1 MKRLIKAYFSLLL
14 ICLLPFM
21 GVAQTTSTS
30 PIKWKEVE
38 RLISIKNYE
47 QILPLLADIKAEAR
61 RNDNSAE
68 WIRAF
73 VAEGQTKK
81 VNRTNDSSFVE
92 IEKYF
97 QQHIKQAS
105 PVERAILNNFYA
117 LFLASNINRY
127 LSDTDNDFIASD
139 NKQKIKHIDSLF
151 TLSLEPKEALLQAP
165 LEKWGD
171 LFVTT
176 QNVSLSPTLYH
187 FLSYQYIDFLAT
199 YQRDNSYKINKL
211 KEKII
216 AINQSKGYTNA
227 TSYVLSLKQD
237 NSYGPALETATKYL
251 NIIAKNKSDYN
262 AYLLAQTAGIY
273 NSRGNKKEALKY
285 INQALAEYPKSP
297 WIDEAKNLL
306 KVIKQVNI
314 QLTAKSF
321 APANQYTPIR
331 ISTTNAD
338 SLYIR
343 VYNTSNTLKSYRT
356 FDVKYDSLTHQT
368 SLDAKLVYEE
378 LLPLKSFKDYQNHS
392 TLYKLNPLPFGNY
405 TVLVS
410 NNKEFKDD
418 GLYLEVVNQQIII
431 SDLFISASQ
440 DKGDD
445 NTTLFKGL
453 LLDRM
458 SGKSYTDKKIQLYE
472 LNRNNTLDLV
482 QGLRTDKKG
491 EFSYTSKQ
499 RREFNDYLLYLPQEN
514 QLIDLNKL
522 KTIGRY
528 IYNRPQPDESNQISI
543 QTLTDRA
550 IYRPGQRVY
559 FKSILYNSHALLGK
573 VMEKEELK
581 IYLHDANYQK
591 IDSLT
596 LTSNAYGSINGSF
609 ILPNKTL
616 AGSFR
621 IVALHKGRE
630 QGSHYFQVEEYKRP
644 TFKVTFDTNKETYT
658 LQDTALFTGSVEML
672 SGAALPDAT
681 VKYSITFYSSKL
693 RQYVTY
699 MDSTTTTDTAGK
711 FAFKVALMDSTFKGL
726 DNFSLQYNAEVTSQS
741 GEMQATND
749 QYNFSSRPWQIQIQT
764 TARMEEK
771 KWKDL
776 TIKTTNQNRQPLL
789 FSGKVN
795 IYRLSQPT
803 TVMTRESSRI
813 FDNLEYHLLST
824 EEYERYFPAIFDR
837 SLLQKEPQK
846 KLLASYDFDTRDTG
860 LVQIDSSLFAKGHY
874 MIEAISI
881 QQGDTIKATNYVQ
894 LYDAVTKKVSNT
906 EFLTAN
912 TDKTNYSIG
921 DKVTITYQTD
931 EKNAKYLYLFS
942 SLGASKRPTQ
952 LLAIKNGQATYTF
965 MLEKE
970 QVSPNI
976 SFTALLVV
984 NNKLAIKPTAIP
996 VIRQD
1001 KLLRITA
1008 KTFRDKITP
1017 GQKEKWS
1024 FSIAQKDLPV
1034 SEAEVLA
1041 TMYDS
1046 ALDVFA
1052 SNSFPSSLPLHTPY
1066 FGNINYYHL
1075 LNGFYKDDY
1084 SNSIFY
1090 KDNRLPTIG
1099 NRLSNVYTYGLFTGG
1114 LLDSQPSF
1122 DTFNS
1127 LDEVVVSA
1135 GGLQKAMRSGSA
1147 TGSTKGVEG
1156 RSGSG
1161 VAEEVVFQSVGTMYD
1176 ELRDPNLRAEVE
1188 NLRIRGTVNP
1198 GQSTPLY
1205 VVDGE
1210 IMDDFVLENFSADQ
1224 IEKLEVIKDAAAV
1237 ALYGSKAANGVI
1249 LITTKEGKK
1258 KQDQLDQAQTRTNL
1272 QETAFFFP
1280 TLYTDAE
1287 GHINFEFDSPE
1298 ALTKWKLLLFAHRKD
1313 LTSGD
1318 ATFISQTQKQLMVR
1332 PNLPRYFREGDEITL
1347 KAQVQNI
1354 SKQALKGNARIE
1366 IINPEDNTN
1375 ITNLFL
1381 TGNSTTAFEVPATN
1395 NSIVEWKL
1403 KVPAHIP
1410 TVQIKIVAAT
1420 DSFSDGEI
1428 IELPILSNKVLIS
1441 DTEKIILKPSESKDY
1456 DLHSTG
1462 KDNLHAKVQI
1472 QSNPILEII
1481 ATLDYLKNYPYESTE
1496 QSGSKWFGLKMVQYM
1511 EKNYPEIATYFKTL
1525 DKDQNKS
1532 KLEENSSL
1540 SELKQEEM
1548 PWLRAI
1554 KSEKEKLAAIATLF
1568 NSDIHGEI
1576 KAVEKKI
1583 LQNQIDEGGFS
1594 WLQGGKV
1601 DSRIS
1606 IRMLE
1611 IVGKVLHLDH
1621 NLVDSDMRDA
1631 MKGLTQ
1637 YLDQDSSIF
1646 SPKASVELALS
1657 YLYARHYWTSYFK
1670 PQGNSIQQL
1679 TNKLI
1684 KAPEVTAKGSAG
1696 LAAKAWV
1703 VNQLYG
1709 NAKQSNE
1716 LKNRIS
1722 QELVHDKDRGMYWPS
1737 NDRAYD
1743 AVSMQS
1749 YLVEAYKL
1757 NDPSQLQAITQWLY
1771 YKKQVNHWNSTWM
1784 TVDAIYALLL
1794 ANNPDDF
1801 SLDNKVTVLVD
1812 RQQADTKDIILGQVS
1827 LDFDRSALEKD
1838 KQLSIQNNN
1847 NRTIYGGIY
1856 HQYFVPLSEVKRN
1869 TNALSVQK
1877 QYLVERNGTWVE
1889 TQEARLGERIKV
1901 KIIVI
1906 NDAPLQYVHLKDSRP
1921 SGVEPIYQPS
1931 GYRWWQGYYFSMKDA
1946 STNYFF
1952 DHLGKGKREFEYEI
1966 KANNIG
1972 IFNSG
1977 ISSIEC
1983 MYDPTVNARS
1993 ANIQLVIVP

>member
-1 MKRLIKAYFSLLL
+1 MKRLIKAYFYLLF
-14 ICLLPFM
+14 ICLLPFI
-21 GVAQTTSTS
+21 GVAQTTSTPS
-30 PIKWKEVE
+30 PKWKEIE
-38 RLISIKNYE
+38 RLISIRNYE
-47 QILPLLADIKAEAR
+47 QMLPVLADIKAEAR
-61 RNDNSAE
+61 RKDNSAE
-68 WIRAF
+68 WIRAI

-97 QQHIKQAS
+97 QQQIKQAS
-105 PVERAILNNFYA
+105 AVEKAILNNFYA

-139 NKQKIKHIDSLF
+139 SKQKIKHIDSLF
-151 TLSLEPKEALLQAP
+151 NLSLEPKESLLQAP

-171 LFVTT
+171 LFVSI

-187 FLSYQYIDFLAT
+187 FLAYQYIDFLAT
-199 YQRDNSYKINKL
+199 YQRDNEDKVNKL
-211 KEKII
+211 KQNII
-216 AINQSKGYTNA
+216 AINQSKGYANA
-227 TSYVLSLKQD
+227 TSYVHSLKQG
-237 NSYGPALETATKYL
+237 NSYAYGTALETTTNYL
-251 NIIAKNKSDYN
+251 DIIAKNKSDYN
-262 AYLLAQTAGIY
+262 AYLLAQVAGIY
-273 NSRGNKKEALKY
+273 NSRNNKKEALKY
-285 INQALAEYPKSP
+285 VNQALTEYPESP

-331 ISTTNAD
+331 ISTSNAD

-378 LLPLKSFKDYQNHS
+378 SLSLKSFTDYQSHS

-410 NNKEFKDD
+410 NNKDFKDD

-440 DKGDD
+440 DKADD
-445 NTTLFKGL
+445 NSTLFKGL

-458 SGKSYTDKKIQLYE
+458 SGKPYTDQKIQLYE
-472 LNRNNTLDLV
+472 LNRYNTLDLV
-482 QGLRTDKKG
+482 QGLRTDTKG
-491 EFSYTSKQ
+491 EFSYASKQ
-499 RREFNDYLLYLPQEN
+499 QREFGDYLLYLPQEN
-514 QLIDLNKL
+514 QLIDLSRL
-522 KTIGRY
+522 KTIGRHV
-528 IYNRPQPDESNQISI
+528 YNRPQPDESNQISI

-596 LTSNAYGSINGSF
+596 LSSNAYGSINGSF

-616 AGSFR
+616 TGSFR
-621 IVALHKGRE
+621 IVALHKGKE

-658 LQDTALFTGSVEML
+658 LRDTAVFTGSVEML

-681 VKYSITFYSSKL
+681 VKYNITFYSNKH

-699 MDSTTTTDTAGK
+699 IDTTMTTDAEGK

-726 DNFSLQYNAEVTSQS
+726 DNFYLQYNAEVTSQS
-741 GEMQATND
+741 GEMQAAGG
-749 QYNFSSRPWQIQIQT
+749 QYSFSTRPWQIQIQT
-764 TARMEEK
+764 SSRMEEK
-771 KWKDL
+771 KWKNL
-776 TIKTTNQNRQPLL
+776 TIKTTNQNHQPLL

-803 TVMTRESSRI
+803 TVMTRESSQI
-813 FDNLEYHLLST
+813 FGNLECHLLSI
-824 EEYERYFPAIFDR
+824 EEYERYFPTTFDR

-846 KLLASYDFDTRDTG
+846 ELLASYDFDTRDTG
-860 LVQIDSSLFAKGHY
+860 LVQIDSNLFAKGRY

-881 QQGDTIKATNYVQ
+881 QDGDTIRATNYVQ
-894 LYDAVTKKVSNT
+894 LYDAVTKKVSNN
-906 EFLTAN
+906 EFLIAN

-942 SLGASKRPTQ
+942 SLGASKKPTQ

-965 MLEKE
+965 TLEKE

-984 NNKLAIKPTAIP
+984 NNKLAITSTAIP
-996 VIRQD
+996 VLRQD

-1052 SNSFPSSLPLHTPY
+1052 NNTFPSSLPLNTPY
-1066 FGNINYYHL
+1066 FDNIQYYYL
-1075 LNGFYKDDY
+1075 INGFYKDDY
-1084 SNSIFY
+1084 SNSTFY
-1090 KDNRLPTIG
+1090 KDNRLPTLG
-1099 NRLSNVYTYGLFTGG
+1099 NGLSPIYTYGLFTGG
-1114 LLDSQPSF
+1114 LLNNQQFFND
-1122 DTFNS
+1122 FNS
-1127 LDEVVVSA
+1127 LDEVIVTVGGRQKKMVS
-1135 GGLQKAMRSGSA
+1135 GVA

-1156 RSGSG
+1156 VFES
-1161 VAEEVVFQSVGTMYD
+1161 VAMYD
-1176 ELRDPNLRAEVE
+1176 ELRDPKLRAEVE
-1188 NLRIRGTVNP
+1188 NLRIRGAASP

-1210 IMDDFVLENFSADQ
+1210 IIDGFVLENFSADQ
-1224 IEKLEVIKDAAAV
+1224 IEKLEVLKDAAAV

-1249 LITTKEGKK
+1249 LVTTKEGKK
-1258 KQDQLDQAQTRTNL
+1258 KQDLLDQAQTRTNL

-1287 GHINFEFDSPE
+1287 GNINFEFDSPE

-1366 IINPEDNTN
+1366 ILNPENDTN

-1381 TGNSTTAFEVPATN
+1381 AGNSMTAFEVPATS

-1428 IELPILSNKVLIS
+1428 AELPILSNKVLIS
-1441 DTEKIILKPSESKDY
+1441 DTEKIILKPRESKDY
-1456 DLHSTG
+1456 DLNSAR

-1472 QSNPILEII
+1472 QRNPILEII

-1525 DKDQNKS
+1525 DKDQSKS

-1554 KSEKEKLAAIATLF
+1554 KSEKEKLAAIASLF
-1568 NSDIHGEI
+1568 NSDIQGEI
-1576 KAVEKKI
+1576 NSVEKKI

-1621 NLVDSDMRDA
+1621 SLVDSDMLDA
-1631 MKGLTQ
+1631 MENLTQ

-1646 SPKASVELALS
+1646 NPKASIELALS

-1679 TNKLI
+1679 TNKLV

-1722 QELVHDKDRGMYWPS
+1722 QEVVHDKDRGMYWPS

-1771 YKKQVNHWNSTWM
+1771 YKKQVNHWSSTWM
-1784 TVDAIYALLL
+1784 TVDAIYALLI

-1801 SLDNKVTVLVD
+1801 SLDNKVNVLVD
-1812 RQQADTKDIILGQVS
+1812 RQQTDTKDIVLGQVS

-1838 KQLSIQNNN
+1838 KQLAIQNNN

-1889 TQEARLGERIKV
+1889 TKEARLGERIKV

-1966 KANNIG
+1966 KTNNIG

>member
-1 MKRLIKAYFSLLL
+1 MNHSIKVFFLLLVSLLPYFG
-14 ICLLPFM
+14 I
-21 GVAQTTSTS
+21 AQTVITPPSA
-30 PIKWKEVE
+30 KWHEIE
-38 RLISIKNYE
+38 RLISVKNYE
-47 QILPLLADIKAEAR
+47 QTLPLLADIKAEAR
-61 RNDNSAE
+61 RSNNSAE
-68 WIRAF
+68 WVRAF
-73 VAEGQTKK
+73 MAESQARK
-81 VNRTNDSSFVE
+81 VNNTDDSAFIEIQKHFEQNINIASS
-92 IEKYF
+92 IEK
-97 QQHIKQAS
+97 
-105 PVERAILNNFYA
+105 AILNNFYA
-117 LFLASNINRY
+117 LFLASNSNRY
-127 LSDTDNDFIASD
+127 LSNSKNLFISSSSKD
-139 NKQKIKHIDSLF
+139 KLKYIDSVF
-151 TLSLEPKEALLQAP
+151 NNSTAPKELLINEH
-165 LEKWGD
+165 LEKWSD
-171 LFVTT
+171 MFVET
-176 QNVSLSPTLYH
+176 QNQSLSPTLYH
-187 FLSYQYIDFLAT
+187 FLTYHYLDFLYTQGQNQNTKAHKL
-199 YQRDNSYKINKL
+199 REELIEINK
-211 KEKII
+211 K
-216 AINQSKGYTNA
+216 KGYANA
-227 TSYVLSLKQD
+227 TSYLLTRNLPTLQ
-237 NSYGPALETATKYL
+237 YL
-251 NIIAKNKSDYN
+251 TQQNTITTYEEIIENYKSDYN
-262 AYLLAQTAGIY
+262 AYLLFQLAHSY
-273 NSRGNKKEALKY
+273 DRRGNKKEALKF
-285 INQALAEYPKSP
+285 INQALDRYPNSP
-297 WIDEAKNLL
+297 WIDNAKNLQ
-306 KVIKQVNI
+306 KAIKQAHI
-314 QLTAKSF
+314 QINSKSF
-321 APANQYTPIR
+321 APSNHYTPIK
-331 ISTTNAD
+331 ISTTNVD
-338 SLYIR
+338 SVYIR
-343 VYNTSNTLKSYRT
+343 VYNTTNALKSYRT

-378 LLPLKSFKDYQNHS
+378 LLPLKSFADYQNHN

-418 GLYLEVVNQQIII
+418 GLYYEVVHQKIII

-440 DKGDD
+440 DKADD
-445 NTTLFKGL
+445 NSTLFKGL

-458 SGKSYTDKKIQLYE
+458 SGKPYMDKKIQLYE
-472 LNRNNTLDLV
+472 LNRYNTLDLA
-482 QGLRTDKKG
+482 QGIRTDKKG
-491 EFSYTSKQ
+491 EFLYTSKQ
-499 RREFNDYLLYLPQEN
+499 RSGFGDYLLYLPQEN

-522 KTIGRY
+522 KTIGRHV
-528 IYNRPQPDESNQISI
+528 YNRPQPDETNQISI

-581 IYLHDANYQK
+581 IYLHDASYQK

-681 VKYSITFYSSKL
+681 VKYSITFYSNKL

-699 MDSTTTTDTAGK
+699 MDSTTTTDASGK

-741 GEMQATND
+741 GEMQATSD
-749 QYNFSSRPWQIQIQT
+749 QYNFSTRPWQIKIQT
-764 TARMEEK
+764 SARIKEK
-771 KWKDL
+771 KWKNL

-789 FSGKVN
+789 FSGKVI

-803 TVMTRESSRI
+803 TVMTRESSQI
-813 FDNLEYHLLST
+813 FGNLEYHLLST
-824 EEYERYFPAIFDR
+824 EEYERYFPAIFDQ
-837 SLLQKEPQK
+837 SLLQKEQQK
-846 KLLASYDFDTRDTG
+846 ELLASYDFDTRDTG
-860 LVQIDSSLFAKGHY
+860 LVQIDSNLFTKGRY

-952 LLAIKNGQATYTF
+952 LLAIKNGQVTYTF
-965 MLEKE
+965 TLEEE
-970 QVSPNI
+970 QILPNI
-976 SFTALLVV
+976 SFTALLVA
-984 NNKLAIKPTAIP
+984 NNKLAITSTAIP

-1024 FSIAQKDLPV
+1024 FSIAQKDLSV

-1052 SNSFPSSLPLHTPY
+1052 NNSFPSSLPLHTSY

-1084 SNSIFY
+1084 SNSVFY
-1090 KDNRLPTIG
+1090 KDNRLPTSG
-1099 NRLSNVYTYGLFTGG
+1099 NRLSHVYTYGLF
-1114 LLDSQPSF
+1114 
-1122 DTFNS
+1122 
-1127 LDEVVVSA
+1127 DESM
-1135 GGLQKAMRSGSA
+1135 QSGFA

-1176 ELRDPNLRAEVE
+1176 ELKDPKLRVEVQ
-1188 NLRIRGTVNP
+1188 NLRIRGAASP

-1210 IMDDFVLENFSADQ
+1210 IMDGFVLENFSADQ
-1224 IEKLEVIKDAAAV
+1224 IEKLEVLKDAAAV

-1249 LITTKEGKK
+1249 LVTTKEGKK
-1258 KQDQLDQAQTRTNL
+1258 KQDQLDQAQIRTNL

-1287 GHINFEFDSPE
+1287 GNINFEFDSPE
-1298 ALTKWKLLLFAHRKD
+1298 TLTKWKLLLFAHRKD

-1347 KAQVQNI
+1347 KAQVQNV

-1366 IINPEDNTN
+1366 ILNPEDNTN

-1381 TGNSTTAFEVPATN
+1381 TGNSTTAFEVPTTN

-1410 TVQIKIVAAT
+1410 TIQIKIVAAT

-1428 IELPILSNKVLIS
+1428 VELPILSNKVLIS
-1441 DTEKIILKPSESKDY
+1441 DTEKIILKSRESKDY
-1456 DLHSTG
+1456 SLHSAG
-1462 KDNLHAKVQI
+1462 KDNLHAKVQV

-1481 ATLDYLKNYPYESTE
+1481 TTLDYLKNYPYESTE

-1548 PWLRAI
+1548 PWLQAI
-1554 KSEKEKLAAIATLF
+1554 KSEKEKLAAIAALF

-1601 DSRIS
+1601 DNRIS

-1621 NLVDSDMRDA
+1621 SLVDSDMLDA
-1631 MKGLTQ
+1631 MEGLTQ

-1696 LAAKAWV
+1696 LAAKAWI

-1722 QELVHDKDRGMYWPS
+1722 QEVVHDKDRGMYWPS

-1771 YKKQVNHWNSTWM
+1771 YKKQINHWNSTWM

-1801 SLDNKVTVLVD
+1801 SLDNKVNVLVD
-1812 RQQADTKDIILGQVS
+1812 RQQAHTKDIILGQVS
-1827 LDFDRSALEKD
+1827 LDFDRSALQKD
-1838 KQLSIQNNN
+1838 KQLTIQNNN

-1869 TNALSVQK
+1869 TNALSIQK
-1877 QYLVERNGTWVE
+1877 QYLVERNGKWIE
-1889 TQEARLGERIKV
+1889 THEAKLGERIKV
-1901 KIIVI
+1901 KIVIV
-1906 NDAPLQYVHLKDSRP
+1906 NDAALQYVHMKDSRP

-1952 DHLGKGKREFEYEI
+1952 DNLRKGKQEFEYEI
-1966 KANNIG
+1966 KANNVG
-1972 IFNSG
+1972 VFNSG
-1977 ISSIEC
+1977 VSSIEC

-1993 ANIQLVIVP
+1993 ENIRLVIIP

>member
-1 MKRLIKAYFSLLL
+1 MKRLIKANFYLLF
-14 ICLLPFM
+14 ICLLPFI
-21 GVAQTTSTS
+21 GVAQTTSTPS
-30 PIKWKEVE
+30 PKWKEIE
-38 RLISIKNYE
+38 RLISIRNYE
-47 QILPLLADIKAEAR
+47 QMLPVLADIKAEAR
-61 RNDNSAE
+61 RKDNSAE
-68 WIRAF
+68 WIRAI

-97 QQHIKQAS
+97 QQQIKQAS
-105 PVERAILNNFYA
+105 AVEKAILNNFYA

-139 NKQKIKHIDSLF
+139 SKQKIKHIDSLF
-151 TLSLEPKEALLQAP
+151 NLSLEPKESLLQSP

-171 LFVTT
+171 LFVSI

-187 FLSYQYIDFLAT
+187 FLAYQYIDFLAT
-199 YQRDNSYKINKL
+199 YQRDNEDKVNTL
-211 KEKII
+211 KQNII
-216 AINQSKGYTNA
+216 AINQSKGYANA
-227 TSYVLSLKQD
+227 TSYVLSLKQG
-237 NSYGPALETATKYL
+237 NSYGPALETATNYL

-262 AYLLAQTAGIY
+262 AYLLAQVAGIY
-273 NSRGNKKEALKY
+273 NSRNNKKEALVY
-285 INQALAEYPKSP
+285 INQALTEYPESA

-331 ISTTNAD
+331 ISTSNAD

-378 LLPLKSFKDYQNHS
+378 SLSLKSFTDYQSHS

-410 NNKEFKDD
+410 NNKNFKDD

-440 DKGDD
+440 DKADD
-445 NTTLFKGL
+445 NSTLFKGL

-458 SGKSYTDKKIQLYE
+458 SGKPYTDQKIQLYE
-472 LNRNNTLDLV
+472 LNRYNTLDLV

-491 EFSYTSKQ
+491 EFSYASKQ
-499 RREFNDYLLYLPQEN
+499 QRELGDYLLYLPQEN
-514 QLIDLNKL
+514 QLIDLSKL
-522 KTIGRY
+522 KTIGRHV
-528 IYNRPQPDESNQISI
+528 YNRPQPNESNQISI

-591 IDSLT
+591 VDSLT
-596 LTSNAYGSINGSF
+596 LSSNAYGSTNGSF

-616 AGSFR
+616 AGAFR
-621 IVALHKGRE
+621 IVVLHKGKE

-711 FAFKVALMDSTFKGL
+711 FAFKVALTDSTFKGL

-741 GEMQATND
+741 GEMQATSD
-749 QYNFSSRPWQIQIQT
+749 QYNFSTRPWQIQVQT

-771 KWKDL
+771 KWKNL

-803 TVMTRESSRI
+803 TVMTRESRQI
-813 FDNLEYHLLST
+813 FGNLEYHLLST

-837 SLLQKEPQK
+837 SLLQKEQQK
-846 KLLASYDFDTRDTG
+846 ELLASYDFDTRDTG
-860 LVQIDSSLFAKGHY
+860 LVQTDSNLFIKGRY

-881 QQGDTIKATNYVQ
+881 QDRDTIRATNYVQ
-894 LYDAVTKKVSNT
+894 LYDAITKKISNN

-931 EKNAKYLYLFS
+931 EKSAKYLYLFS
-942 SLGASKRPTQ
+942 SLGTSKRPTQ

-965 MLEKE
+965 TLEKE
-970 QVSPNI
+970 LVSPNI
-976 SFTALLVV
+976 SFTALLVA
-984 NNKLAIKPTAIP
+984 NNKLAITSTAIP

-1052 SNSFPSSLPLHTPY
+1052 NNSFPSSLPLHTPY
-1066 FGNINYYHL
+1066 FGNINYYYL

-1084 SNSIFY
+1084 SISIFY
-1090 KDNRLPTIG
+1090 KDNRLPTLG
-1099 NRLSNVYTYGLFTGG
+1099 NGLSPIYTYGLFTGR
-1114 LLDSQPSF
+1114 LLNNQQFFND
-1122 DTFNS
+1122 FNS
-1127 LDEVVVSA
+1127 LDEVVITAKGGQKKMVS
-1135 GGLQKAMRSGSA
+1135 GFA
-1147 TGSTKGVEG
+1147 TGTARGVE
-1156 RSGSG
+1156 
-1161 VAEEVVFQSVGTMYD
+1161 QSLQGQTT
-1176 ELRDPNLRAEVE
+1176 NIT
-1188 NLRIRGTVNP
+1188 IRGTSTVA

-1210 IMDDFVLENFSADQ
+1210 ILEDFVLENFSADQ
-1224 IEKLEVIKDAAAV
+1224 IEKLEVLKDAAAV
-1237 ALYGSKAANGVI
+1237 TLYGAKAANGVI
-1249 LITTKEGKK
+1249 LITTKEGKR

-1287 GHINFEFDSPE
+1287 GNINFEFDSPE

-1366 IINPEDNTN
+1366 ILNPENDTN

-1381 TGNSTTAFEVPATN
+1381 AGNSLTAFEAPATN

-1428 IELPILSNKVLIS
+1428 VELPILSNKVLIS
-1441 DTEKIILKPSESKDY
+1441 DTEKIILKPRESKDY
-1456 DLHSTG
+1456 DLNSAG

-1472 QSNPILEII
+1472 QRNPILEII

-1496 QSGSKWFGLKMVQYM
+1496 QSGSKWFGLKMVQYI

-1525 DKDQNKS
+1525 DKNQNKS

-1540 SELKQEEM
+1540 SALKQEEM

-1554 KSEKEKLAAIATLF
+1554 KNEKEKLAAIATLF
-1568 NSDIHGEI
+1568 NSDIQGEI
-1576 KAVEKKI
+1576 NSVEKKMF
-1583 LQNQIDEGGFS
+1583 QNQIAEGGFS

-1601 DSRIS
+1601 DNLIS

-1621 NLVDSDMRDA
+1621 SLVGSDMRHA
-1631 MKGLTQ
+1631 MEGLTQ

-1679 TNKLI
+1679 TNKLV
-1684 KAPEVTAKGSAG
+1684 KSPEVTAKGSAG

-1722 QELVHDKDRGMYWPS
+1722 QEVVHDKDRGMYWPS
-1737 NDRAYD
+1737 NDRTYN

-1757 NDPSQLQAITQWLY
+1757 NAPSQLQAITQWLY

-1784 TVDAIYALLL
+1784 TVDAIYALLI

-1801 SLDNKVTVLVD
+1801 SLDNKVNVLVD
-1812 RQQADTKDIILGQVS
+1812 RQQADTKAIALGQVS

-1838 KQLSIQNNN
+1838 KQLTIQNNN

-1889 TQEARLGERIKV
+1889 TKEARLGERIKV

-1966 KANNIG
+1966 KTNNIG

>member
-1 MKRLIKAYFSLLL
+1 MKRLIKTYFPLLL

-30 PIKWKEVE
+30 SPKWKEIE
-38 RLISIKNYE
+38 RLISIRNYE

-61 RNDNSAE
+61 RSDNSAE
-68 WIRAF
+68 WIRAI

-81 VNRTNDSSFVE
+81 VNRTNDSLFVE
-92 IEKYF
+92 VEKHF

-105 PVERAILNNFYA
+105 PIERAVLNNFYA
-117 LFLASNINRY
+117 LFLASNINLY
-127 LSDTDNDFIASD
+127 LSDTDNKFIASD

-151 TLSLEPKEALLQAP
+151 HLSLEPKGALLQAP
-165 LEKWGD
+165 LEKWAD
-171 LFVTT
+171 LFVST

-187 FLSYQYIDFLAT
+187 FLAYQYIDFIA
-199 YQRDNSYKINKL
+199 SYERGNGDKVNKL
-211 KEKII
+211 KEEII
-216 AINQSKGYTNA
+216 AINESKGYTNA
-227 TSYVLSLKQD
+227 TSYLLSLRQD
-237 NSYGPALETATKYL
+237 NSYLPALEMATNYL
-251 NIIAKNKSDYN
+251 DIIARNKSDYN
-262 AYLLAQTAGIY
+262 AYLLAQVAGIY
-273 NSRGNKKEALKY
+273 NSRGDKKEALKY
-285 INQALAEYPKSP
+285 INQALKEYPKSP
-297 WIDEAKNLL
+297 WIDESNNLL

-331 ISTTNAD
+331 ISTTNTD

-343 VYNTSNTLKSYRT
+343 VYNTSNTLKSYRS
-356 FDVKYDSLTHQT
+356 FDIKYDSLTHQT

-378 LLPLKSFKDYQNHS
+378 LLALKSFADYQNHS

-405 TVLVS
+405 TILVS
-410 NNKEFKDD
+410 NNKDFKDD
-418 GLYLEVVNQQIII
+418 GLYFEVVDQQIII

-440 DKGDD
+440 NKDDD
-445 NTTLFKGL
+445 NSTLFRGL
-453 LLDRM
+453 LLDRI
-458 SGKSYTDKKIQLYE
+458 SGKPYTNKKIQLYE
-472 LNRNNTLDLV
+472 LNRNNRLDLV

-491 EFSYTSKQ
+491 EFSYTSNQ
-499 RREFNDYLLYLPQEN
+499 RRAFDSYLLYLPQEN

-522 KTIGRY
+522 KTIGRH
-528 IYNRPQPDESNQISI
+528 IYNKPQPDERNQISI

-581 IYLHDANYQK
+581 IYLHDANHQK

-596 LTSNAYGSINGSF
+596 VTSNAYGSINGSF

-658 LQDTALFTGSVEML
+658 LRDTAVFTGAVEML

-681 VKYSITFYSSKL
+681 VKYNITFYSNKHH
-693 RQYVTY
+693 QYVTY
-699 MDSTTTTDTAGK
+699 ADSTTTTDAEGK
-711 FAFKVALMDSTFKGL
+711 FSFKVALMDSTFKGL
-726 DNFSLQYNAEVTSQS
+726 NNFYLQYNAEVTSQS
-741 GEMQATND
+741 GEMQATAG
-749 QYNFSSRPWQIQIQT
+749 QYSFSTRPWQIQIQT
-764 TARMEEK
+764 VGRMEEK
-771 KWKDL
+771 KWKNL
-776 TIKTTNQNRQPLL
+776 TIKTSNQNGQSLL
-789 FSGKVN
+789 FAGKVN
-795 IYRLSQPT
+795 IYQLSQPT
-803 TVMTRESSRI
+803 TVMTRESSQI
-813 FDNLEYHLLST
+813 FSNLEYHLLSP
-824 EEYERYFPAIFDR
+824 EEYERYFPVLFDR
-837 SLLQKEPQK
+837 SLLQKEVQK
-846 KLLASYDFDTRDTG
+846 ELLASYEFDTRDTS
-860 LVQIDSSLFAKGHY
+860 LVQIDSNLFAKGRY

-881 QQGDTIKATNYVQ
+881 QDGDTIKATSYMQ
-894 LYDAVTKKVSNT
+894 LYDATTKKVSNT

-912 TDKTNYSIG
+912 TDKANYSIG

-931 EKNAKYLYLFS
+931 EKSAKYLYLFS
-942 SLGASKRPTQ
+942 SLGTAKRPTQ
-952 LLAIKNGQATYTF
+952 LLNIKNGQATYTF
-965 MLEKE
+965 TLEKE

-984 NNKLAIKPTAIP
+984 NNKLAITSTAIP
-996 VIRQD
+996 VVRQD
-1001 KLLRITA
+1001 KLLQITA

-1024 FSIAQKDLPV
+1024 FTIAQKDLPV

-1046 ALDVFA
+1046 ALDAFA
-1052 SNSFPSSLPLHTPY
+1052 SNNFPSSLPRYTPY
-1066 FGNINYYHL
+1066 YGSIQYYHL

-1084 SNSIFY
+1084 SKSIFY
-1090 KDNRLPTIG
+1090 KDNRLSTLGNGLSTI
-1099 NRLSNVYTYGLFTGG
+1099 YTYGLFDGVM
-1114 LLDSQPSF
+1114 L
-1122 DTFNS
+1122 
-1127 LDEVVVSA
+1127 
-1135 GGLQKAMRSGSA
+1135 SGSA
-1147 TGSTKGVEG
+1147 TGTTKGIQGGFGQGDEIVFE
-1156 RSGSG
+1156 S
-1161 VAEEVVFQSVGTMYD
+1161 VAMYD
-1176 ELRDPNLRAEVE
+1176 ELKDPKLRAEVQ
-1188 NLRIRGTVNP
+1188 NLRIRGASSP
-1198 GQSTPLY
+1198 GPSTPLY

-1210 IMDDFVLENFSADQ
+1210 IMEGFVLDNVPADQ
-1224 IEKLEVIKDAAAV
+1224 IEKLEVLKDAAAT
-1237 ALYGSKAANGVI
+1237 ALYGSKGAHGVI
-1249 LITTKEGKK
+1249 VITTKEGKK
-1258 KQDQLDQAQTRTNL
+1258 KQDQLDQAQARTNL

-1287 GHINFEFDSPE
+1287 GNINFEFDTPE
-1298 ALTKWKLLLFAHRKD
+1298 ALSKWKLLLFAHRKD
-1313 LTSGD
+1313 LASGN
-1318 ATFISQTQKQLMVR
+1318 ATFITRTQKQLMVR

-1354 SKQALKGNARIE
+1354 SKQGLKGNARIE
-1366 IINPEDNTN
+1366 IFNPEDNTN

-1381 TGNSTTAFEVPATN
+1381 NGNSTLAFEVSATN

-1428 IELPILSNKVLIS
+1428 VELPILSNKVLIS
-1441 DTEKIILKPSESKDY
+1441 DTEKIILKSRESKDY
-1456 DLHSTG
+1456 SLHSSG
-1462 KDNLHAKVQI
+1462 KDNLHAKVQV

-1496 QSGSKWFGLKMVQYM
+1496 QSGSKWFGLKMVQYV

-1568 NSDIHGEI
+1568 NSDIRGEI

-1594 WLQGGKV
+1594 WLQGGKA
-1601 DSRIS
+1601 DSHIS
-1606 IRMLE
+1606 IRLLE
-1611 IVGKVLHLDH
+1611 IVGKVLHLDQS
-1621 NLVDSDMRDA
+1621 LVDSEMRNA
-1631 MKGLTQ
+1631 MEGLTQ

-1646 SPKASVELALS
+1646 SPKASVELALN

-1670 PQGNSIQQL
+1670 PQGNSIQQI
-1679 TNKLI
+1679 TNKLV
-1684 KAPEVTAKGSAG
+1684 KAPEVTAKGPAG

-1703 VNQLYG
+1703 VNQLFG

-1716 LKNRIS
+1716 LKNRVS
-1722 QELVHDKDRGMYWPS
+1722 QEVVRDKDGGMYWPS
-1737 NDRAYD
+1737 NDRAYN

-1801 SLDNKVTVLVD
+1801 SLDNKVSILVD
-1812 RQQADTKDIILGQVS
+1812 RQQADTKDIVLGQVS
-1827 LDFDRSALEKD
+1827 LDFDRSTLEID
-1838 KQLSIQNNN
+1838 KQLTIQNNN

-1856 HQYFVPLSEVKRN
+1856 HQYFIPLSEVKRN
-1869 TNALSVQK
+1869 TNALSIQK
-1877 QYLVERNGTWVE
+1877 QYLVERNGNWVE
-1889 TQEARLGERIKV
+1889 TTEAKLGERIKV

-1921 SGVEPIYQPS
+1921 AGVEPVYQPS
-1931 GYRWWQGYYFSMKDA
+1931 GYRWWQGYYLNMKDA

-1977 ISSIEC
+1977 ISSLEC

>member
-1 MKRLIKAYFSLLL
+1 MKRLIKAYFPLLL

-21 GVAQTTSTS
+21 GVAQTTSTPS
-30 PIKWKEVE
+30 PKWKEIE
-38 RLISIKNYE
+38 RLISIRNYE
-47 QILPLLADIKAEAR
+47 QILPLLTDIKAEAR
-61 RNDNSAE
+61 RSGNSAE
-68 WIRAF
+68 WIRAI

-81 VNRTNDSSFVE
+81 VNRTNDSLFVE
-92 IEKYF
+92 IEKHF

-105 PVERAILNNFYA
+105 PIERAVLNNFYA
-117 LFLASNINRY
+117 LFLASNINLY
-127 LSDTDNDFIASD
+127 LSDTDNYFIASD

-151 TLSLEPKEALLQAP
+151 NLSLEPKGALLQAP
-165 LEKWGD
+165 LEKWAD
-171 LFVTT
+171 LFVST

-187 FLSYQYIDFLAT
+187 FLAYQYIDFIA
-199 YQRDNSYKINKL
+199 SYERGNGDKVNKL
-211 KEKII
+211 KEEII
-216 AINQSKGYTNA
+216 AINENKGYANA
-227 TSYVLSLKQD
+227 TSYLLSLRQG
-237 NSYGPALETATKYL
+237 NSYLPALEMATNYL
-251 NIIAKNKSDYN
+251 DIITRNKSDYN
-262 AYLLAQTAGIY
+262 AYLLAQVAGIY
-273 NSRGNKKEALKY
+273 NSRGDKKEALKH
-285 INQALAEYPKSP
+285 INQALTEYPESP
-297 WIDEAKNLL
+297 WIDESNNLL
-306 KVIKQVNI
+306 KAIKQVNI

-331 ISTTNAD
+331 ISTTNTD
-338 SLYIR
+338 SVYIR
-343 VYNTSNTLKSYRT
+343 VYNTTNTLKSYRT
-356 FDVKYDSLTHQT
+356 FDLKYDSLAHQT
-368 SLDAKLVYEE
+368 SLNAKLVYEE
-378 LLPLKSFKDYQNHS
+378 LLALKSFADYKNHN

-405 TVLVS
+405 TILVS

-418 GLYLEVVNQQIII
+418 GLYLEVVDQQIVI

-440 DKGDD
+440 DKDDD
-445 NTTLFKGL
+445 NSTLFRGL
-453 LLDRM
+453 LLDRT
-458 SGKSYTDKKIQLYE
+458 SGKPYTDKKIQLYQ
-472 LNRNNTLDLV
+472 LNRNNTLDLA

-491 EFSYTSKQ
+491 EFSYTSNQ
-499 RREFNDYLLYLPQEN
+499 RREFDSYLLYLSQEN

-522 KTIGRY
+522 KTIGRH
-528 IYNRPQPDESNQISI
+528 IYNRPQPDESNHISI

-559 FKSILYNSHALLGK
+559 FKSILYNSHTLLGK

-581 IYLHDANYQK
+581 IYLHDANNQK

-596 LTSNAYGSINGSF
+596 LTSNAYGSINGGF

-621 IVALHKGRE
+621 ILVLYKGRE

-658 LQDTALFTGSVEML
+658 LRDTAVFTGAVEML

-681 VKYSITFYSSKL
+681 VKYNITFYSNKL
-693 RQYVTY
+693 HKYITYV
-699 MDSTTTTDTAGK
+699 DSITSTDADGK
-711 FAFKVALMDSTFKGL
+711 FSFKVALMDSTFKGL
-726 DNFSLQYNAEVTSQS
+726 NNFYLQYNAEVTSQS
-741 GEMQATND
+741 GEMQTAGG
-749 QYNFSSRPWQIQIQT
+749 QYSFSTRPWQIQIQT
-764 TARMEEK
+764 LGRMEEK
-771 KWKDL
+771 KWKNL
-776 TIKTTNQNRQPLL
+776 TVKTTNQNGQPLL
-789 FSGKVN
+789 FAGKVN

-803 TVMTRESSRI
+803 TVMTRESSKI
-813 FDNLEYHLLST
+813 FSNLEYHLLT
-824 EEYERYFPAIFDR
+824 PEVYERYFPAIFDR
-837 SLLQKEPQK
+837 SLLQKETQK
-846 KLLASYDFDTRDTG
+846 ELLASYDFDTRDTS
-860 LVQIDSSLFAKGHY
+860 LIQIDSNLFAKGRY
-874 MIEAISI
+874 MIQAISI
-881 QQGDTIKATNYVQ
+881 QDGDSIKATSYLQ
-894 LYDAVTKKVSNT
+894 LYDAITKKVSNT

-912 TDKTNYSIG
+912 TDKANYGIG

-931 EKNAKYLYLFS
+931 EKSAKYLYLFS
-942 SLGASKRPTQ
+942 SLGTAKRPTQ
-952 LLAIKNGQATYTF
+952 LLNIKNGQATYTF
-965 MLEKE
+965 TLEKE

-976 SFTALLVV
+976 SFTALLVA
-984 NNKLAIKPTAIP
+984 NNKLAITSTAIP
-996 VIRQD
+996 VVRQD

-1046 ALDVFA
+1046 ALDAFA
-1052 SNSFPSSLPLHTPY
+1052 NNNFPSSLPLYTPY
-1066 FGNINYYHL
+1066 FGNIQYYHL
-1075 LNGFYKDDY
+1075 LNGFYKDD
-1084 SNSIFY
+1084 SSKSIFY
-1090 KDNRLPTIG
+1090 KDNRLPTLG
-1099 NRLSNVYTYGLFTGG
+1099 NGLSTIYTYGLF
-1114 LLDSQPSF
+1114 
-1122 DTFNS
+1122 
-1127 LDEVVVSA
+1127 DESM
-1135 GGLQKAMRSGSA
+1135 QSGFA
-1147 TGSTKGVEG
+1147 TGTTKGVEG

-1161 VAEEVVFQSVGTMYD
+1161 VAEELVFESVAMYD
-1176 ELRDPNLRAEVE
+1176 ELKDPKLRAEVQ
-1188 NLRIRGTVNP
+1188 NLRVRGTSGT
-1198 GQSTPLY
+1198 GQPSPLY

-1210 IMDDFVLENFSADQ
+1210 ITDGFVLDNFPADQ
-1224 IEKLEVIKDAAAV
+1224 IEKLEVLKDIAAT
-1237 ALYGSKAANGVI
+1237 ALYGSRGANGVI

-1287 GHINFEFDSPE
+1287 GNINFEFDTPE
-1298 ALTKWKLLLFAHRKD
+1298 ALSKWKLLLFSHCKD
-1313 LTSGD
+1313 LTSGN
-1318 ATFISQTQKQLMVR
+1318 ATFITRTQKQLMVR

-1354 SKQALKGNARIE
+1354 SKQGLKGNARIE
-1366 IINPEDNTN
+1366 IFNPEDNTN

-1381 TGNSTTAFEVPATN
+1381 NRNSTLTFDVSATN

-1428 IELPILSNKVLIS
+1428 VELPILSNKVLIS
-1441 DTEKIILKPSESKDY
+1441 DTEKIILKSRESKDY
-1456 DLHSTG
+1456 GLHSSG
-1462 KDNLHAKVQI
+1462 KDNLHAKVQV

-1496 QSGSKWFGLKMVQYM
+1496 QSGSKWFGLKIVQYV

-1601 DSRIS
+1601 DSQIS

-1611 IVGKVLHLDH
+1611 IVGKVLHLDQS
-1621 NLVDSDMRDA
+1621 LVDSDMRNA
-1631 MKGLTQ
+1631 MEGLTQ

-1646 SPKASVELALS
+1646 SSKASVVLALN

-1679 TNKLI
+1679 TNKLV
-1684 KAPEVTAKGSAG
+1684 KAPEVTAKGPAG

-1722 QELVHDKDRGMYWPS
+1722 QEVVRDKDRGMYWPS

-1749 YLVEAYKL
+1749 YLAEAYKL

-1801 SLDNKVTVLVD
+1801 SLDNKVSILVD
-1812 RQQADTKDIILGQVS
+1812 RQQADTKDIVLGQVS
-1827 LDFDRSALEKD
+1827 LDFDRSTLEKD
-1838 KQLSIQNNN
+1838 KQLAIQNNN

-1869 TNALSVQK
+1869 TNALSIQK

-1889 TQEARLGERIKV
+1889 TTEAKLGERIK
-1901 KIIVI
+1901 IRITVI
-1906 NDAPLQYVHLKDSRP
+1906 NDSPLQYVHMKDSRP
-1921 SGVEPIYQPS
+1921 AGVEPFYQPS
-1931 GYRWWQGYYFSMKDA
+1931 GYRWWHGYYLNMKDA

-1993 ANIQLVIVP
+1993 VNIQLVIVP